1 MILHWFTG
9 QNGDHVLITL
19 PRVVSDLQACL
30 IIIIVIIIIIILT
43 IAILIT
49 AVVIINDP
57 LDLGIVSRNVLPHH
71 TLLRVVLG
79 RHSPHPVLATRR
91 RGSER
96 KQKNI
101 NPIQI

>member
-30 IIIIVIIIIIILT
+30 IIIIVIIFIIILT
-43 IAILIT
+43 IAIIIT
-49 AVVIINDP
+49 AVVNDP
-57 LDLGIVSRNVLPHH
+57 LDLGLVSRNVLPHH

-91 RGSER
+91 RGSEDEE
-96 KQKNI
+96 NEI
-101 NPIQI
+101 I

>member
-30 IIIIVIIIIIILT
+30 IIIIVIIIIIIT
-43 IAILIT
+43 IAIIIT
-49 AVVIINDP
+49 AVVNDP